1 MTIRAYIQHAVG
13 NRKGFTLLL
22 MVALL
27 TAFLSIG
34 MGIVNILLG
43 QVIIIGQ
50 AQESFKALYAADIA
64 MERTLYRD
72 RDPMQNVCGTINPL
86 TGQSKCNEII
96 SLPNGACY
104 KVSVQL
110 GPSVS
115 CSGPST
121 RCIVVTGQDICGGSE
136 RFVRRSFDV
145 KY

>member
-1 MTIRAYIQHAVG
+1 MTIRAYIQYAVG

-22 MVALL
+22 MAVFL
-27 TAFLSIG
+27 TAFLSIA

-72 RDPMQNVCGTINPL
+72 RDPIQNICGTLNPI
-86 TGQSKCNEII
+86 TGQSQCNEII
-96 SLPNGACY
+96 SLPDGACY
-104 KVSVQL
+104 SVNVQL
-110 GPSVS
+110 GPSAS
-115 CSGPST
+115 CTGPST
-121 RCIVVTGQDICGGSE
+121 RCIVVTGQDRCGGSQ

>member
-1 MTIRAYIQHAVG
+1 MTIRAYIPHTVS

-34 MGIVNILLG
+34 MGVVNILLG

-50 AQESFKALYAADIA
+50 AQESFKALYATDIA

-72 RDPMQNVCGTINPL
+72 RVQNACTIFPHCSA
-86 TGQSKCNEII
+86 GII
-96 SLPNGACY
+96 PLPNGACY
-104 KVSVQL
+104 SVNVQV
-110 GPSVS
+110 GPSAS
-115 CSGPST
+115 CPGPST
-121 RCIVVTGQDICGGSE
+121 RCIVVTGQNVCGGIQ